1 MSVLVIE
8 VRNNET
14 SSLRSTPIGIN
25 HLIFAMATTL
35 TSHLLAL
42 DPPAFTAATQS
53 PFLAAAGA
61 GRIPKSTLGKWLA
74 NDRLYIHAYIKAAGR
89 VLATI
94 TLPQTTTT
102 TTSSSSPETQ
112 LVDWLLTT
120 LTELG
125 REERLFID
133 VAERYGLS
141 IDLET
146 ETTKEAGRMVQR
158 VPASAKNAGLVMF
171 ERLFKLLGS
180 VRLAPSS
187 VDKETPLPWLEAA
200 VVFWGTERVYLE
212 AWTWAKGKQTGRS
225 SSSSGDEDEDGGALR
240 KELIPNW
247 SNEGF
252 RAFVEQLGLI
262 VDGAVEETVN
272 ALGEGVRSGLLERA
286 ENVWRELV
294 AAETAFWPDV
304 E

>member
-1 MSVLVIE
+1 
-8 VRNNET
+8 
-14 SSLRSTPIGIN
+14 
-25 HLIFAMATTL
+25 MATTL

-74 NDRLYIHAYIKAAGR
+74 NDRLYVHAYIRAAGR
-89 VLATI
+89 ALATYS
-94 TLPQTTTT
+94 LPQTTTT
-102 TTSSSSPETQ
+102 TPPAPETQ
-112 LVDWLLTT
+112 LVDWILTT
-120 LTELG
+120 LTELR

-133 VAERYGLS
+133 VAGRYGLN

-146 ETTKEAGRMVQR
+146 ETRKEAGRMVQR
-158 VPASAKNAGLVMF
+158 VPASAKNAGLILF
-171 ERLFKLLGS
+171 ERLFGLLCIYP
-180 VRLAPSS
+180 APS
-187 VDKETPLPWLEAA
+187 VDTERPLPWLETA

-212 AWTWAKGKQTGRS
+212 AWTWAKGKQIGN
-225 SSSSGDEDEDGGALR
+225 GDEDADGGALR
-240 KELIPNW
+240 KEFIPNW

-252 RAFVEQLGLI
+252 RAFVERLGGI
-262 VDGAVEETVN
+262 VDEAVEETVN
-272 ALGEGVRSGLLERA
+272 ALGEEVRPGLLKRA
-286 ENVWRELV
+286 EKVWRELV